1 MKPQWGPQA
10 DYLID
15 NTRLFYKAKPTLPTI
30 RYSRLDLLNVKA
42 RMDPIA
48 IDPGKT

>member
-1 MKPQWGPQA
+1 MKPQWDPEV
-10 DYLID
+10 YCLID
-15 NTRLFYKAKPTLPTI
+15 NTRLFYKAKSTLPTI
-30 RYSRLDLLNVKA
+30 RYSRLDLLNIKA